1 MIQRIR
7 SSIEKL
13 PSLDFCSMI
22 AHNPLRAEDVF
33 SNFYEE
39 ISFKK
44 CSAQSVSHRK
54 LTSVNMNIANLEIH
68 QLEILHLYTRWGGKT
83 WFSS

>member
-22 AHNPLRAEDVF
+22 AHNPLRAEVVF

-44 CSAQSVSHRK
+44 MFRAVSVAPKANIGKHEYCELGNSPVGNI
-54 LTSVNMNIANLEIH
+54 TSIH
-68 QLEILHLYTRWGGKT
+68 QMGRQNMV
-83 WFSS
+83 